1 MCFGELYC
9 NWRRQPWCQMP
20 GPARRRFVSLHRAI
34 QVGPEDVPTVD
45 DKFKTNISV
54 SRTTESAVW
63 KARVVWARGAESTA
77 KQVFVFIRRRRG
89 SWLTDSQSINIMPG
103 DSSQTSGNTEMK
115 LSKLCAIHVRIDYF
129 VRSEFPKT
137 PGYFQSL
144 LRARGHRTVKLGS
157 VARSMLSANNLLR
170 SIKTYTFLR

>member
-9 NWRRQPWCQMP
+9 SWHRQSWCQMP
-20 GPARRRFVSLHRAI
+20 GPARRRFVSLRRAI

-77 KQVFVFIRRRRG
+77 KQVFVFIWRRRG
-89 SWLTDSQSINIMPG
+89 SWLTGFQLINTMLR
-103 DSSQTSGNTEMK
+103 DSSQTSGDTEIK
-115 LSKLCAIHVRIDYF
+115 LSKLCAIHVRTDYF
-129 VRSEFPKT
+129 ARSKFPKT

-144 LRARGHRTVKLGS
+144 VRARGHRTVKLGW
-157 VARSMLSANNLLR
+157 LLEAWLALT
-170 SIKTYTFLR
+170 IC